1 MPHHHHHHIDPESG
15 DRKVALAIVV
25 NLILTLAQIVGGIFA
40 GSLALIADA
49 LHNLSDAVS
58 LIIAFA
64 ARKISRRPE
73 DSSMTFGYGRIEIVA
88 ALINYTTLIVVGLYL
103 AFEAVMRFFDPQ
115 PVAGWL
121 IVIIA
126 AIALVI
132 DLVTAL
138 LTYRLSKESI
148 NIRAAFLHNLA
159 DAMGSVAVIVAGCL
173 IMWFGWW
180 LVDPIVTLLIAGYI
194 LWMAFRE
201 IGEVIRILMLAS
213 PDGIDADQVIAEI
226 LEIDGVASVHNARFW
241 RLNEHSNAFDAH
253 IALDLGTW
261 GQADAIKAAIKT
273 RLADTFGIER
283 TTLELECA
291 EHVCEDASEFGFQH
305 SH

>member
-1 MPHHHHHHIDPESG
+1 MAHHHHHINPEAG
-15 DRKVALAIVV
+15 DRKVALAIIV
-25 NLILTLAQIVGGIFA
+25 NLALTVAQIIGGILA

-64 ARKISRRPE
+64 ARKISRRPA

-159 DAMGSVAVIVAGCL
+159 DALGSVAVIVAGCL

-194 LWMAFRE
+194 LWIAFRE

-213 PDGIDADQVIAEI
+213 PDGINADQVIAKI
-226 LEIDGVASVHNARFW
+226 LAVDGVASIHNARFW

-253 IALDLGTW
+253 IALDPGTW
-261 GQADAIKAAIKT
+261 GKADAIKAAIKT
-273 RLADTFGIER
+273 RLSDTFRIEC

-291 EHVCEDASEFGFQH
+291 EHVCEDASEFGFPH